1 MWAAFR
7 ELDRVVKRYATAT
20 LTLLFV
26 VIGPATA
33 DQPAPAGPPAAGSG
47 VRNVRQTMSATSRR
61 YASHTAASPA
71 ATAG

>member
-33 DQPAPAGPPAAGSG
+33 DQPAPVGPPAAGSPVG
-47 VRNVRQTMSATSRR
+47 VDRLDGRQGADGEDPEPGGAAPRR
-61 YASHTAASPA
+61 
-71 ATAG
+71 

>member
-33 DQPAPAGPPAAGSG
+33 DQPAPAGPPAAGSPAG
-47 VRNVRQTMSATSRR
+47 VDRLDGRQGADGEDPER
-61 YASHTAASPA
+61 AAPRPDR
-71 ATAG
+71 